1 MLTLEET
8 SQILTQINAHHGNA
22 RFELYTV
29 KLWQREIMDTDVNEA
44 MQAVSDWYSNNTT
57 GRWMLSGDL
66 NQQIRTN
73 RANHA
78 PSHDEIETEIKQL
91 ETKLDRELTV
101 DEQFYYLRARHH
113 RGYTLEDCVKAAL
126 DPSSRQRQQVIPRCI
141 QHEREHKK
149 TLDFL
154 GTIVDNMMG
163 ELEAAPLRSI
173 GSMETK

>member
-29 KLWQREIMDTDVNEA
+29 KLWQREIMDTDVTEA
-44 MQAVSDWYSNNTT
+44 MQAVSDWYANNTT

-78 PSHDEIETEIKQL
+78 PSSDEIETEIKQL
-91 ETKLDRELTV
+91 ETKLERQLTT
-101 DEQFYYLRARHH
+101 DEQFYYRRARHH
-113 RGYTLEDCVKAAL
+113 RGYAIEDCVKASL
-126 DPSSRQRQQVIPRCI
+126 DPSSRQREQVTPRCI
-141 QHEREHKK
+141 QREREHQK

-154 GTIVDNMMG
+154 GTIVDNMVG
-163 ELEAAPLRSI
+163 ELEAVPLRYI
-173 GSMETK
+173 GSMKTK